1 MELVFIRM
9 GYPCRI
15 YGLDFPPL
23 RGSTVVLE
31 AKLFIHLSILEG
43 KTDGFRSHGTVC
55 LKILDHWVPAF

>member
-23 RGSTVVLE
+23 RGSTVVLLCRGE
-31 AKLFIHLSILEG
+31 TLHPPFI
-43 KTDGFRSHGTVC
+43 
-55 LKILDHWVPAF
+55 P